1 MKKAVALRY
10 DTDKENA
17 PRVVAKGK
25 GASAENIIQLAE
37 LHNLPIHKDEDLV
50 ELLSKVELDKE
61 IRLGAE
67 TTEILVK
74 PVGYSVQMFRRRRN
88 LLDTSGVG
96 AGKIIHCSQPF

>member
-17 PRVVAKGK
+17 PRGVAKGK

-61 IRLGAE
+61 IPEKLYVAVVE
-67 TTEILVK
+67 VFSFI
-74 PVGYSVQMFRRRRN
+74 Y
-88 LLDTSGVG
+88 
-96 AGKIIHCSQPF
+96 KITNPR